1 MAQEYFA
8 GLKRCKACREYIDEK
23 ASKCPECMSEQ
34 SFLYYLGQK
43 LFSIIG
49 ILAVAVGFAFTVKQ
63 LEIAQQQIEES
74 GRLTWVSGLDTRSF
88 ELAKL
93 AIDKPELG
101 CIYQSNMPSLN
112 EECSRILEDNQYLLS
127 SMEYTEVLLD
137 HLLKIA
143 MYSEE
148 EDIDQYDR
156 WYSRW
161 AADLAEDPHG
171 IIRYTILN
179 SLRCGEDCVN
189 LAKRLLI
196 CSKNA
201 ANQECRDWLERGSAD
216 FQAKLEK

>member
-1 MAQEYFA
+1 MAQEYFT
-8 GLKRCKACREYIDEK
+8 GLKRCKACKEYIDEK
-23 ASKCPECMSEQ
+23 ASKCPECKSEQ
-34 SFLYYLGQK
+34 SFLAYLSQNI
-43 LFSIIG
+43 FSIIG
-49 ILAVAVGFAFTVKQ
+49 ILAVGAGFAFTVKQ
-63 LEIAQQQIEES
+63 LEIARQQIEES
-74 GRLTWVSGLDTRSF
+74 GRLAWVSGLDARSF

-93 AIDKPELG
+93 AIDRPELG
-101 CIYQSNMPSLN
+101 CIYQSNMSSLN
-112 EECSRILEDNQYLLS
+112 EECSRILEDSQYLQS

-137 HLLKIA
+137 HLLEVA

-179 SLRCGEDCVN
+179 SLQCGEDCIN

-216 FQAKLEK
+216 FQAKLKK

>member
-1 MAQEYFA
+1 MAQEHSS
-8 GLKRCKACREYIDEK
+8 GLKRCKACREYIDEN

-34 SFLYYLGQK
+34 NFLAYLRQN

-49 ILAVAVGFAFTVKQ
+49 ILAVGVGFAFTVKQ
-63 LEIAQQQIEES
+63 LEVARQQVEES
-74 GRLTWVSGLDTRSF
+74 GRLARVSSLDTRSF

-112 EECSRILEDNQYLLS
+112 EECLRILEDNQYLQS

-137 HLLKIA
+137 HLLKVA
-143 MYSEE
+143 VYSEE

-161 AADLAEDPHG
+161 AASLAEDPHG

-179 SLRCGEDCVN
+179 SLRCGEDCIN

-201 ANQECRDWLERGSAD
+201 ANQECRDWLERGRAD
-216 FQAKLEK
+216 FQAKLGK